1 MDEREK
7 DLVTCYPTI
16 HNSVEIFAALTGKSR
31 DQVERKVSL

>member
-7 DLVTCYPTI
+7 DLVTYYPTI

-31 DQVERKVSL
+31 NQMEREVSL